1 MLVSI
6 CMCTYKRAS
15 LEKTLLSIVSQKMPS
30 GYELEVVAVDND
42 VEESARVICEKVQQS
57 QNAVPIRYF
66 VNGIRNLS
74 DLRNCTM
81 EHARGDLF
89 LFIDDDEWASSDTWM
104 AQLIKTLYEFQADLV
119 FGRVL
124 VHYPDVT
131 PDWIAKGD
139 MLGKVVFPHGKSL
152 KKGATSNALMKAH
165 WFREKGFQFDPY
177 FGKSGGEDTDLF
189 HRIYKAG
196 GKLVYDAHALVEEI
210 AEEQRVNLEYIK
222 KLNTRIGQ
230 THYAYLWSR
239 QSGLAFFKTG
249 LFVLAQIAGYGV
261 LTVISLPFGK
271 GRYMRWYVKFIRNV
285 VKLKMA
291 IAGGGKSV
299 ELYGNN

>member
-1 MLVSI
+1 
-6 CMCTYKRAS
+6 MCTYKRAS